1 MGLVDDQDVEAL
13 VVAVAGDEGGVL
25 GEDLVE
31 GLLLVLLDGGVDGG
45 LPLGALDHLEEVAV
59 EVSDDELAFVGL
71 VGDAVFEACGQEL
84 VEAEEQ
90 DAVAGARHALG
101 GFDGEEGLACACPA
115 VDEDAR
121 GVVEDVEDDALLL
134 GELVE
139 LLADVVEE
147 GVGGGD
153 EVEVASEVV
162 GDGVDG
168 LGLER
173 GAFVAGL
180 GGAGVLGE
188 AVDVA
193 REGVGGV
200 AGVVDEVAVP
210 SGP

>member
-1 MGLVDDQDVEAL
+1 MSKRWSSRSL
-13 VVAVAGDEGGVL
+13 
-25 GEDLVE
+25 
-31 GLLLVLLDGGVDGG
+31 
-45 LPLGALDHLEEVAV
+45 AV
-59 EVSDDELAFVGL
+59 EVSDDELAVVGL

-101 GFDGEEGLACACPA
+101 GFDGEEGLARPCPA

-193 REGVGGV
+193 REGVGRV
-200 AGVVDEVAVP
+200 AGVVDEVAV
-210 SGP
+210 GFGGVEVEDDVGGEDAVAEEGIGVGLAFEVGADALLEGEHGA